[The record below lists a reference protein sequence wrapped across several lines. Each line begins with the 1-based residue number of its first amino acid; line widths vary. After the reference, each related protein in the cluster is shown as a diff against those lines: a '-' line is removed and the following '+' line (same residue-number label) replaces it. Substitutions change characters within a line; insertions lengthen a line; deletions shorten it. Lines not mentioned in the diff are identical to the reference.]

1 MSDGYKIVFI
11 GAPGSGKTTC
21 IASISDIDPVSTDVP
36 CTEDML
42 AEKDTITVAIDYGE
56 LQLDGDA
63 GKLLLYG
70 LPGQQRFSYMFDVVR
85 FGLFGAILLVDGSS
99 DQAIHGLSAS
109 LEGCRNEL
117 KDVPVVLA
125 INKSGASA
133 QELKQQCADVLC
145 ANELIA
151 PVVVVDARRREDVV
165 YLFELLFI
173 LFEFGFDRL
182 KSSEGQT

>member
-36 CTEDML
+36 CTESML
-42 AEKDTITVAIDYGE
+42 AEKDTTTVAIDYGE
-56 LQLDGDA
+56 LQLDGDV

-70 LPGQQRFSYMFDVVR
+70 LPGQPRFSYMFDVVR

-99 DQAIHGLSAS
+99 DEAIRGLSES

-117 KDVPVVLA
+117 KDIPVVLA
-125 INKSGASA
+125 INKSDTATP
-133 QELKQQCADVLC
+133 ELKQRCQDVLG
-145 ANELIA
+145 ANELMA
-151 PVVVVDARRREDVV
+151 PVMVVDARRREDVV
-165 YLFELLFI
+165 RVFEVLLT
-173 LFEFGFDRL
+173 LFEFGFDHL
-182 KSSEGQT
+182 KSEGQT